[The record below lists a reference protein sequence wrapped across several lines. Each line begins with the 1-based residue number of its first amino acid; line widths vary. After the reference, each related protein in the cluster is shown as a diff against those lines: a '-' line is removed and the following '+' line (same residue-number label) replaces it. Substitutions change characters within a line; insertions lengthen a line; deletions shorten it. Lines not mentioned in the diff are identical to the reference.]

1 MAEMD
6 ILRRFVCVMSRST
19 AACSRPTC
27 QPAKGENNYLSCVCG
42 SFISIRTKIFKILEV
57 TGVPRYRQN
66 MKFSRCNTM
75 NYF

>member
-42 SFISIRTKIFKILEV
+42 SFI
-57 TGVPRYRQN
+57 
-66 MKFSRCNTM
+66 
-75 NYF
+75 